1 MQITSEGDD
10 DANAMNGMGEVPQRL
25 KTLHN
30 LVIQYA
36 AQVWYGVVL

>member
-1 MQITSEGDD
+1 MTSEGDD
-10 DANAMNGMGEVPQRL
+10 GADAMNGMGEVPQRL

-36 AQVWYGVVL
+36 AQVQYSLV